1 MTRSKDTANANVVF
15 PRPGGGPYTYL
26 TPEGHLQPLLPG
38 IRVLAPFGARIL
50 TGIVV
55 EANVRPPKGIRL
67 KRLKAVIDDYPLVGQ
82 ELLDLARWIS
92 RYYFCEFGEAVRA
105 VVPGIFM
112 RVGDRRIRLVD
123 GIKPA
128 GPKLRAL
135 QGKIIEILLAEGQ
148 LLQSRL
154 ARRLKSKSLSQP
166 LAALAGMG
174 LIEITDHLPLLPK
187 TRQRTMVEA
196 LGDTPDDELK
206 ALLARSPRQR
216 ECLDFLQG
224 MSAPVELSLLNRFN
238 FSPAIVGA
246 LAKKGLINKY
256 QVYDPRDP
264 FRHVDFPDYQA
275 PEPSPD
281 QKEVIAA
288 LRQSL
293 ASHNV
298 FLLHGVTGS
307 GKTLVYME
315 LLRPV
320 LKAGKQAIIL
330 VPEIA
335 LTAQTT
341 GRFRAV
347 FGPQVAVLHS
357 GLSDGERYDIWQQIN
372 QGKFSIAVG
381 ARSAVFAP
389 FQNPGIIIID
399 EEQEHTYKEAEYIPR
414 YHAREVAIWR
424 MNRAAGPVVLGSAT
438 PCLESYYKASQGEY
452 RLLELPERA
461 QGLPLPQVNI
471 FDLRK
476 GWSKKKSSLVGE
488 KLLKEIDFAL
498 QAEGQA
504 LLLLN
509 RRGFNTF
516 MICEECG
523 QVVECR
529 HCRISLTL
537 HRRLKRL
544 LCHYCGAQQPVPCAC
559 AACGSKRLTPM
570 GVGTEQLESI
580 LEEKFPQRVID
591 RMDMDTTGGKWSHHE
606 ILERLRSGATDIL
619 VGTQMIAKGLDFPD
633 VLLVGVVNADTAMN
647 LPDFRATERTFDL
660 LAQVAGRTGR
670 GQRGGEVVIQTFRP
684 THPAIRAAVTHD
696 FISFAKEELAIRR
709 EAEYPPFVN
718 LLNVMFTGMDENVL
732 AAFAE
737 KTAGQLEKLFR
748 DDFSA
753 GRLKVVGPAPC
764 PLEKIRGKY
773 RYHLIVKS
781 ESSEAIERA
790 GSFLARE
797 AKPPGKGKCRLILDR
812 DPSSLL

>member
-1 MTRSKDTANANVVF
+1 MAGSENTANVNVVF
-15 PRPGGGPYTYL
+15 PMPRGGPYTYL
-26 TPEGHLQPLLPG
+26 APEGHDQPLLPG
-38 IRVLAPFGARIL
+38 IRVVAPLGRRIL

-55 EANVRPPKGIRL
+55 EANVAPPKGIRL
-67 KRLKAVIDDYPLVGQ
+67 KRLKAVIDDHPLVGQ

-92 RYYFCEFGEAVRA
+92 HYYFCEFGEAIRA
-105 VVPGIFM
+105 ILPGVLM
-112 RVGDRRIRLVD
+112 RVGDRRIRLLE
-123 GIKPA
+123 GIKPE
-128 GPKLRAL
+128 GLKLSAL
-135 QGKIIEILLAEGQ
+135 QSKILDILLTEGR

-154 ARRLKSKSLSQP
+154 ARRLKSKGISQP
-166 LAALAGMG
+166 LAALAEMG
-174 LIEITDHLPLLPK
+174 LIEITDHLPLLP
-187 TRQRTMVEA
+187 RAGLRTMVEA
-196 LGDTPDDELK
+196 GREIPDAELK
-206 ALLARSPRQR
+206 ELLARSPRQR
-216 ECLDFLQG
+216 ECLEFLQG
-224 MSAPVELSLLNRFN
+224 MAGPVELSLLTRLN
-238 FSPAIVGA
+238 FSPAVLSA
-246 LAKKGLINKY
+246 LAQKGLINKY

-264 FRHVDFPDYQA
+264 FRHVNFPDYSA
-275 PEPSPD
+275 PEPSPE
-281 QKEVIAA
+281 QKEVIAT
-288 LRQSL
+288 LKRSL
-293 ASHNV
+293 GKHKV

-307 GKTLVYME
+307 GKTLIYME

-320 LKAGKQAIIL
+320 LQAGRQAIIL

-357 GLSDGERYDIWQQIN
+357 GLSDGERYDIWRQII
-372 QGKFSIAVG
+372 QGKYSIVVG

-389 FQNPGIIIID
+389 FSKLGIIIID

-424 MNRAAGPVVLGSAT
+424 MSQANGPVVLGSAT
-438 PCLESYYKASQGEY
+438 PSLESYHRAREGDYL
-452 RLLELPERA
+452 LLELPERA

-471 FDLRK
+471 IDLRK
-476 GWSKKKSSLVGE
+476 GWSKKKPSLVGE
-488 KLLKEIDFAL
+488 RLLQEIDFAL
-498 QAEGQA
+498 KAKGQV

-544 LCHYCGAQQPVPCAC
+544 LCHYCGSQESVPSTCP
-559 AACGSKRLTPM
+559 ACGSKRLVPM
-570 GVGTEQLESI
+570 GVGTEQVETI
-580 LEEKFPQRVID
+580 LKEKFPERVID

-647 LPDFRATERTFDL
+647 LPDFRATERTFGL

-670 GQRGGEVVIQTFRP
+670 GERGGEVVIQTFRP
-684 THPAIRAAVTHD
+684 RHPAIRAAITHD
-696 FISFAKEELAIRR
+696 YLSFAEEELAIRR
-709 EAEYPPFVN
+709 QAEYPPFVH
-718 LLNVMFTGMDENVL
+718 LLNVIFTARDEKAL
-732 AAFAE
+732 ESFAE
-737 KTAGQLEKLFR
+737 KTAGKLEKLFKDR
-748 DDFSA
+748 PLS
-753 GRLKVVGPAPC
+753 GQSSIVGPAPC
-764 PLEKIRGKY
+764 PLEKLRGKY

-781 ESSEAIERA
+781 DSGEAIEQA
-790 GSFLARE
+790 GAFLSRE
-797 AKPPGKGKCRLILDR
+797 VRPPGRGDCRMTIDR
-812 DPSSLL
+812 DPSSLM